1 MEQHAVFGGR
11 GERGRG
17 VDEPYCVVRSGGAA
31 ALLAAVRSVPCGAL
45 SASHVGVDEGIERR
59 QRAVF
64 STTLWIHTNLTSI
77 PVDLVI
83 YDGQLS
89 TYVSNNLLASP

>member
-1 MEQHAVFGGR
+1 M
-11 GERGRG
+11 
-17 VDEPYCVVRSGGAA
+17 
-31 ALLAAVRSVPCGAL
+31 
-45 SASHVGVDEGIERR
+45 DEGIERR

>member
-1 MEQHAVFGGR
+1 M
-11 GERGRG
+11 
-17 VDEPYCVVRSGGAA
+17 RSGGAA
-31 ALLAAVRSVPCGAL
+31 ALHAAVRSVPCGAL